1 MTIEL
6 RQIDGQFAFEAI
18 GAPIWSLFDD
28 ETVRTLDNTLSR
40 HGVLV
45 FRRQSL
51 SEKELVNFSNLFGA
65 AEIIVRADWASANH
79 PEVTRIS
86 NMRNADGD
94 PIGGLGSGE
103 LEWHTD
109 QSYMASPATGA
120 ILYGV
125 EVPLGGPDTMWANLA
140 LAYDALPD
148 AIRKTVDDRRG
159 IFSYAKR
166 VSAYDQETTPEEVR
180 RKTPDVYHPL
190 VNTHPETGQKAMYL
204 DPATTVGIEGMPE
217 DEGLSLLQEL
227 ATHAASPA
235 FVYRHVWQPGD
246 VIMWDNGFLLHRR
259 DAFATDQNRLLKR
272 TTIRLSENQHILP
285 GS

>member
-45 FRRQSL
+45 FRRQSV

-65 AEIIVRADWASANH
+65 AEKIVRADWASANY

-86 NMRNADGD
+86 NMRNSAGD

-140 LAYDALPD
+140 LAYDTLPD
-148 AIRKTVDDRRG
+148 AVRKTIDGRRG

-180 RKTPDVYHPL
+180 QKTPDVYHPL

-204 DPATTVGIEGMPE
+204 DPATTVGIEGIPE
-217 DEGLSLLQEL
+217 DEGLSILQEL
-227 ATHAASPA
+227 AIHAASPA

-272 TTIRLSENQHILP
+272 TTIRLSEKRHILP

>member
-1 MTIEL
+1 MSIEL

-18 GAPIWSLFDD
+18 GTPIWSQFDH
-28 ETVRTLDNTLSR
+28 ETARTLERTLSR
-40 HGVLV
+40 HGVLI

-51 SEKELVNFSNLFGA
+51 SEKELVNFSNLFGT
-65 AEIIVRADWASANH
+65 AEKIVRADWASADH
-79 PEVTRIS
+79 AEITHIS
-86 NMRNADGD
+86 NMRNAAGD

-109 QSYMASPATGA
+109 QSYMTSPATGA

-140 LAYDALPD
+140 LAYDALPGVLQKNI
-148 AIRKTVDDRRG
+148 AGRRG

-190 VNTHPETGQKAMYL
+190 VNTHPETSQKSLYL

-217 DEGLSLLQEL
+217 DEGISLLQEL
-227 ATHAASPA
+227 ATHAASPV
-235 FVYRHVWQPGD
+235 FVYQHVWQPGD
-246 VIMWDNGFLLHRR
+246 IVMWNNGFLLHRR
-259 DAFATDQNRLLKR
+259 DAFAANQNRLLKR
-272 TTIRLSENQHILP
+272 TTIRLSKKHHILP